1 MSRYSDLMRNMLIMG
16 LMMILM
22 SSSSIFAKYNLNA
35 YKSIN
40 NDDDQKKII
49 EKKAT
54 DLAEELQSKIHLTDI
69 QTSEV
74 KIILINYLTN
84 VSIIQFTQRAGAR
97 EKTYDVK
104 SDPPSDLQ
112 DLALSYDD
120 NSILDL
126 RNADN
131 DATSK
136 LNDIIS
142 TYQMT
147 DWNSVKD
154 SWWSKVIA
162 FQYEEN

>member
-16 LMMILM
+16 LMMILL
-22 SSSSIFAKYNLNA
+22 SSSYLFSKSNVNA
-35 YKSIN
+35 YKIIY

-49 EKKAT
+49 EKKAI

-74 KIILINYLTN
+74 KTILINYLTN

-120 NSILDL
+120 NSIEDL

-131 DATSK
+131 DASSK
-136 LNDIIS
+136 LNNIIS
-142 TYQMT
+142 TYQMAN
-147 DWNSVKD
+147 WNAVKD